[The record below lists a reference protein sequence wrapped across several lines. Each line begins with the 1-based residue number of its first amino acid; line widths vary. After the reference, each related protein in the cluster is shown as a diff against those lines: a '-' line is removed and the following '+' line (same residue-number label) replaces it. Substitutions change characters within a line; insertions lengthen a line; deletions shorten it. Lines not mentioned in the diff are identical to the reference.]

1 MTKFFF
7 SFGSKPAMFEYFEL
21 IKNKDIEPLR
31 NLFSPDA
38 IVYEPFSKLR
48 EGVSVA
54 IFVIVLQLNKRKTN
68 PLSLKI
74 YMKNSV

>member
-1 MTKFFF
+1 V
-7 SFGSKPAMFEYFEL
+7 FEYFEL
-21 IKNKDIEPLR
+21 IKNKDIERLM

-68 PLSLKI
+68 PLSLK
-74 YMKNSV
+74 YT

>member
-1 MTKFFF
+1 M
-7 SFGSKPAMFEYFEL
+7 
-21 IKNKDIEPLR
+21 

-38 IVYEPFSKLR
+38 IVYEPFSKLT

>member
-1 MTKFFF
+1 M
-7 SFGSKPAMFEYFEL
+7 
-21 IKNKDIEPLR
+21 